1 MLVTSKRACQ
11 WNTIVLLTIGL
22 AVAIFAW
29 GLHYKL
35 SLYRSATRTVHHTVA
50 AKLISDRERSADT
63 IAQIER
69 VVVPALL
76 VFSALLTLLAS
87 SIVDA
92 KRQSVWLLQRTIDP
106 RLRPAPAVLRQLYS
120 RPPPITQ

>member
-22 AVAIFAW
+22 SVAIFAW

-35 SLYRSATRTVHHTVA
+35 SLYHSATRTVHHTVS

-63 IAQIER
+63 IAQVER
-69 VVVPALL
+69 AVVPPLL
-76 VFSALLTLLAS
+76 LFSALLTLLAS
-87 SIVDA
+87 AMVDA
-92 KRQSVWLLQRTIDP
+92 KRQTVWLLQHTRDP
-106 RLRPAPAVLRQLYS
+106 RLRPGPATMRRLYS
-120 RPPPITQ
+120 RPPPIA